1 MRNCQQVVQK
11 TKDLLKSKDFTATKE
26 ELTAGLEKFP
36 NQINLLTIAND
47 AYRASGD
54 LEMSLEFAERL
65 ISHHPGKWQGYGR
78 AAQDLVALERFK
90 EAQAKVQAGLEK
102 FPNQINLLT
111 IAYNAYRASGDR
123 EKSLEFAELLISHH
137 PNNCNGYLLASQD
150 KLSLGLFNP
159 SDYKEKMTLCPPPAE
174 KKQLALWNTINDYQH
189 TAKSS
194 LWINSYKECKQIT
207 DGQEEKIS
215 LPWQPFQYWSQGST
229 PNDVAEITE
238 IWNKIFTSIGV
249 SPIQLFDN
257 RSALLYIEKHCP
269 ELSISFKTAF
279 HYTVESDIFRIAYAQ
294 KNNCIWLD
302 SDLYPKQGTKNYLK
316 ALLVNQK
323 TTLLFRWFK
332 PTITSG
338 FFIAPSSS
346 DFFTAVLK
354 STKHTDFSILPQN
367 KATIFNTFGPRR
379 FNIELDK
386 ILKFKPHSSKSAS
399 GEELSVIDKISF
411 VNDHIFTN
419 INPPYKLRYKLT
431 SDSWHGLF

>member
-1 MRNCQQVVQK
+1 MRRCQQVVQK

-26 ELTAGLEKFP
+26 ELTAWLEKFP

-54 LEMSLEFAERL
+54 LEMSLEFAE
-65 ISHHPGKWQGYGR
+65 
-78 AAQDLVALERFK
+78 F
-90 EAQAKVQAGLEK
+90 
-102 FPNQINLLT
+102 
-111 IAYNAYRASGDR
+111 
-123 EKSLEFAELLISHH
+123 LISHH

-174 KKQLALWNTINDYQH
+174 KKRLALWNTITDYQH

-257 RSALLYIEKHCP
+257 RSAFQYIEKNCP
-269 ELSISFKTAF
+269 ELSIS
-279 HYTVESDIFRIAYAQ
+279 
-294 KNNCIWLD
+294 
-302 SDLYPKQGTKNYLK
+302 
-316 ALLVNQK
+316 
-323 TTLLFRWFK
+323 
-332 PTITSG
+332 
-338 FFIAPSSS
+338 
-346 DFFTAVLK
+346 
-354 STKHTDFSILPQN
+354 
-367 KATIFNTFGPRR
+367 PRR
-379 FNIELDK
+379 HFI
-386 ILKFKPHSSKSAS
+386 IQ
-399 GEELSVIDKISF
+399 
-411 VNDHIFTN
+411 
-419 INPPYKLRYKLT
+419 
-431 SDSWHGLF
+431 